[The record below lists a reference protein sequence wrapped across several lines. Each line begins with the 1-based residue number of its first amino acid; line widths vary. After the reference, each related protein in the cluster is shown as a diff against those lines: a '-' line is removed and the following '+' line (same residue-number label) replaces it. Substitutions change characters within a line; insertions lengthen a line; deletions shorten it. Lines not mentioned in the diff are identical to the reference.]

1 MTSNAAMAEAAALV
15 GDPARAGMLN
25 ALMDGRALTA
35 TELAG
40 VAGITAQTDAQ
51 RQLETACNAILAALE
66 DVFAVRRSFFGDPRR
81 PAPWHD
87 MATLNALA
95 ADASAAVA
103 SVDCGMRLYDAIQA
117 AFECM
122 PLATLIRKDEQRVF
136 VVHGGLPR
144 APDVPLPLIAAIAR
158 QCEIPYGYEDADTQ
172 LYEDLL
178 WSDPRPGAT
187 PTPPALNAR
196 GAGIYF
202 GANVTN
208 AFCALNNVSL
218 VVRSHECVQEGFAYM
233 HDRRLMTVFS
243 ASHYCARDTNK
254 GAYISF
260 DASLGHVI
268 QQFVPIVN
276 GEIGN
281 ISDNELAVL
290 G

>member
-1 MTSNAAMAEAAALV
+1 MAEV
-15 GDPARAGMLN
+15 
-25 ALMDGRALTA
+25 LTKYS
-35 TELAG
+35 G
-40 VAGITAQTDAQ
+40 CVAG
-51 RQLETACNAILAALE
+51 
-66 DVFAVRRSFFGDPRR
+66 
-81 PAPWHD
+81 
-87 MATLNALA
+87 
-95 ADASAAVA
+95 ADYVES
-103 SVDCGMRLYDAIQA
+103 GKRLYDLFML
-117 AFECM
+117 AFDAM
-122 PLATLIRKDEQRVF
+122 PLAHLLKPGAGGGGGGGGVGGAGAAPSSPGAERKAVF

-254 GAYISF
+254 GAYISVGPRWRLSF
-260 DASLGHVI
+260 L
-268 QQFVPIVN
+268 
-276 GEIGN
+276 
-281 ISDNELAVL
+281 
-290 G
+290 